1 MPRGPSP
8 PSPRQPKAPRTNPP
22 HTTPGFKVEPGAT
35 PLTQRPLAQMAKKSS
50 SATDEVHWLN
60 LRYTETQCPGLH
72 QALESAPNDQLS
84 ALARGIIYQWFLH
97 HEQAGTLTKAVVA
110 TLAGPGAT
118 GQRSLR
124 RSSRPRKNT
133 PRLAK
138 VAPLPSYDGETA
150 TAAVPPPALEAQT
163 PPARAFPDSPTPA
176 QSEAQIATVASISAT
191 PAAPLAIPKEQI
203 VMTPQSVEH
212 DAAVPTG
219 DAPDTLFTF
228 FE

>member
-1 MPRGPSP
+1 M
-8 PSPRQPKAPRTNPP
+8 
-22 HTTPGFKVEPGAT
+22 V
-35 PLTQRPLAQMAKKSS
+35 KKSA

-97 HEQAGTLTKAVVA
+97 HQQAGTLTKAVVA

-133 PRLAK
+133 PRLAQ
-138 VAPLPSYDGETA
+138 VAPLPPNDRAPMEG
-150 TAAVPPPALEAQT
+150 VPPTSESQNSMPVGFAGSTEA
-163 PPARAFPDSPTPA
+163 PPPVREISRLSSPPLRPRPTPNFHGTA
-176 QSEAQIATVASISAT
+176 LNNGENTGHD
-191 PAAPLAIPKEQI
+191 KDE
-203 VMTPQSVEH
+203 SVDE
-212 DAAVPTG
+212 
-219 DAPDTLFTF
+219 APDALFTF
-228 FE
+228 FN

>member
-1 MPRGPSP
+1 M
-8 PSPRQPKAPRTNPP
+8 
-22 HTTPGFKVEPGAT
+22 V
-35 PLTQRPLAQMAKKSS
+35 KKSA

-97 HEQAGTLTKAVVA
+97 HQQAGTLTKAVVA

-133 PRLAK
+133 PRLAQ
-138 VAPLPSYDGETA
+138 VAPLPPNNGAPMEAS
-150 TAAVPPPALEAQT
+150 PPPAREVQNAMPVALACTTGAPQPVAEIST
-163 PPARAFPDSPTPA
+163 VSSPTALPTA
-176 QSEAQIATVASISAT
+176 LPQISM
-191 PAAPLAIPKEQI
+191 EQPS
-203 VMTPQSVEH
+203 TTRENTGH
-212 DAAVPTG
+212 DK
-219 DAPDTLFTF
+219 DAPVDEAPDELFTF
-228 FE
+228 FN

>member
-1 MPRGPSP
+1 M
-8 PSPRQPKAPRTNPP
+8 
-22 HTTPGFKVEPGAT
+22 V
-35 PLTQRPLAQMAKKSS
+35 KKSA

-97 HEQAGTLTKAVVA
+97 HQQAGTLTKAVVA

-133 PRLAK
+133 PRLAQ
-138 VAPLPSYDGETA
+138 VAPLPPNDRAPMEG
-150 TAAVPPPALEAQT
+150 VPPTSESQNSMPVGFAGSTEAPPPVREISRLSSPPASAPAL
-163 PPARAFPDSPTPA
+163 P
-176 QSEAQIATVASISAT
+176 QISM
-191 PAAPLAIPKEQI
+191 EQPST
-203 VMTPQSVEH
+203 MGENTGHDKDESVDE
-212 DAAVPTG
+212 
-219 DAPDTLFTF
+219 APDALFTF
-228 FE
+228 FN